1 MFIRNCVLAATLVWT
16 TTVFA
21 QSATQSAHADIV
33 NAHGQKIGIATI
45 HRADGGIRIDIQVSQ
60 LPLGSHGIH
69 IHTAGKCEGPG
80 FTSAGAHFNPT
91 SKKHGKDNPEGP
103 HAGDLLNI
111 QVEASGDAKASLLDP
126 NITLGDGPNSIFHE
140 GGTAIV
146 IHEKADDYKTDPA
159 GNSGARIACGV
170 IERSLAISL
179 SIDPRRTATRSLA
192 LVAADYSGH
201 SFKVSTAQRPLL
213 LHLPV

>member
-201 SFKVSTAQRPLL
+201 SFTVSTAQRPLL